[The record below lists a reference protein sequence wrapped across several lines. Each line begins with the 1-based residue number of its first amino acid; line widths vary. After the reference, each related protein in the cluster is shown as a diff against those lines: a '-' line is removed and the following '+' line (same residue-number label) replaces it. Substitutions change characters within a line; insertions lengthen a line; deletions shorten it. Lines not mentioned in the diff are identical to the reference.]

1 MMFTLEEIKR
11 ETGGKAVY
19 KTKEPV
25 YAAFVNVSGVSTDTR
40 TIKEGEI
47 FIALR
52 GPNFDGNNYT
62 EKAIECGASA
72 VLVDNAEYV
81 PEGAVVGGN
90 PARIIGSY
98 EKVAQKRLEYSVAEQ
113 SAERK

>member
-1 MMFTLEEIKR
+1 MFTLEEIKR

-52 GPNFDGNNYT
+52 GPNYDGHNYT
-62 EKAIECGASA
+62 GKAIGLGASA
-72 VLVDNAEYV
+72 VIVDNAEYV
-81 PEGAVVGGN
+81 PEGAVGIVVGDT
-90 PARIIGSY
+90 
-98 EKVAQKRLEYSVAEQ
+98 VKRSWLLPVITGLSSVPR
-113 SAERK
+113 SSR